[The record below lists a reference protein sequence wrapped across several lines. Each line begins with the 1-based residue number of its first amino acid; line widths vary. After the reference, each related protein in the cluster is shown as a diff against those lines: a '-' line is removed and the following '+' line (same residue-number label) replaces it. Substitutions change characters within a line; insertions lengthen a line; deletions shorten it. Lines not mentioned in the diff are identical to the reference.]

1 MAFFL
6 DFYALN
12 AAQLTK
18 VRRSEGVEGLRKR
31 CEEFGEHLGRT
42 EFATPPNDLFDALD
56 QLLDTKLSD
65 LLGTELGDL
74 DGGHTNPKVG
84 HLSEDD
90 MSDAMDQLDRLG
102 EAIDLDPDEED
113 DEDYDRVQ
121 LYELRKRA
129 EEMASDLDLVFDDD
143 FAALL
148 GELVDNLRAARDED
162 SEIIAFVN
170 G

>member
-102 EAIDLDPDEED
+102 EAIDLDQSQ
-113 DEDYDRVQ
+113 Q
-121 LYELRKRA
+121 LNKAPLA
-129 EEMASDLDLVFDDD
+129 HAQ
-143 FAALL
+143 
-148 GELVDNLRAARDED
+148 
-162 SEIIAFVN
+162 
-170 G
+170 

>member
-1 MAFFL
+1 
-6 DFYALN
+6 
-12 AAQLTK
+12 
-18 VRRSEGVEGLRKR
+18 
-31 CEEFGEHLGRT
+31 
-42 EFATPPNDLFDALD
+42 
-56 QLLDTKLSD
+56 
-65 LLGTELGDL
+65 
-74 DGGHTNPKVG
+74 
-84 HLSEDD
+84 LSEDD

-129 EEMASDLDLVFDDD
+129 EEMANDLDLVFDDD
-143 FAALL
+143 FAALI

-162 SEIIAFVN
+162 GEIIAFVN